1 MKKTINTN
9 NADELF
15 EKIKSDEMF
24 KVKEDEF
31 GLTARYNGV
40 FGLLESPRVRI
51 LKLDEKSV
59 QIIISPSILLNI
71 TATFFTVFFWA
82 IAIIAIILNKL
93 NMPLIIGVFL
103 LPSIMWVLG
112 IISSRKINKM
122 ILDEFEK
129 YDF

>member
-1 MKKTINTN
+1 MRKTINTN
-9 NADELF
+9 NATELF

-24 KVKEDEF
+24 SVKEDEF

-40 FGLLESPRVRI
+40 FGLLESPRIRAT
-51 LKLDEKSV
+51 KLNEKSA
-59 QIIISPSILLNI
+59 QIIISPSILLII
-71 TATFFTVFFWA
+71 TSTFFTLFFWA
-82 IAIIAIILNKL
+82 IALLGIILNKL
-93 NMPLIIGVFL
+93 NTPIIIGVFL

-129 YDF
+129 YE

>member
-1 MKKTINTN
+1 MRKTINTN
-9 NADELF
+9 NATELF

-24 KVKEDEF
+24 IVKEDEF

-40 FGLLESPRVRI
+40 FGLLESPRIRAT
-51 LKLDEKSV
+51 KLNEKSA
-59 QIIISPSILLNI
+59 QIIISPSILLII
-71 TATFFTVFFWA
+71 TSTFFTLFFWA
-82 IAIIAIILNKL
+82 IALLGIILNKL
-93 NMPLIIGVFL
+93 NIPIIIGVFL

-129 YDF
+129 YDY

>member
-9 NADELF
+9 NATELF
-15 EKIKSDEMF
+15 EKIKNDEMF
-24 KVKEDEF
+24 RVKEDEF

-40 FGLLESPRVRI
+40 FGLLESPRIRI
-51 LKLDEKSV
+51 LKLDEENV

-71 TATFFTVFFWA
+71 TTTFFTVFFWA

>member
-1 MKKTINTN
+1 MRKTINTN
-9 NADELF
+9 NATELF

-24 KVKEDEF
+24 SVKEDEF

-40 FGLLESPRVRI
+40 FGLLESPRIRAT
-51 LKLDEKSV
+51 KLNEKSA
-59 QIIISPSILLNI
+59 QIIISPSILLII
-71 TATFFTVFFWA
+71 TSTFFTLFFWT
-82 IAIIAIILNKL
+82 IALLGIILNKL
-93 NMPLIIGVFL
+93 NIPIIIGVFL

-129 YDF
+129 YE

>member
-9 NADELF
+9 NATELF
-15 EKIKSDEMF
+15 EKIKNDEMF
-24 KVKEDEF
+24 RVKEDEF

-40 FGLLESPRVRI
+40 FGLLESPRIRI
-51 LKLDEKSV
+51 TKLDEKSA
-59 QIIISPSILLNI
+59 QIIISPSILLII
-71 TATFFTVFFWA
+71 TSTFFTLFFWT
-82 IAIIAIILNKL
+82 IAILGIILNKL
-93 NMPLIIGVFL
+93 NTPIIIGVFL

-129 YDF
+129 YE

>member
-9 NADELF
+9 NATELF

-24 KVKEDEF
+24 SVKEDEF

-40 FGLLESPRVRI
+40 FGLLESPRIRVT
-51 LKLDEKSV
+51 LLNEKSA
-59 QIIISPSILLNI
+59 QIIISPSILLII
-71 TATFFTVFFWA
+71 TSTFFTLFFWT
-82 IAIIAIILNKL
+82 IAILGIILNKL
-93 NMPLIIGVFL
+93 NTPIIIGIFL

-129 YDF
+129 YE

>member
-1 MKKTINTN
+1 MRKTINTN
-9 NADELF
+9 NATELF

-24 KVKEDEF
+24 RVKEDEF

-40 FGLLESPRVRI
+40 FGLLESPRIRAT
-51 LKLDEKSV
+51 KLNEKSA
-59 QIIISPSILLNI
+59 QIIISPSILLII
-71 TATFFTVFFWA
+71 TSTFFTLFFWA
-82 IAIIAIILNKL
+82 ISLLGIILNKL
-93 NMPLIIGVFL
+93 NTPLIIGVFL

-129 YDF
+129 YE

>member
-1 MKKTINTN
+1 MRKTINTN
-9 NADELF
+9 NATELF

-24 KVKEDEF
+24 SVKEDEF

-40 FGLLESPRVRI
+40 FGLLESPRIRI
-51 LKLDEKSV
+51 TKLNEKSA
-59 QIIISPSILLNI
+59 QIIISPSILLII
-71 TATFFTVFFWA
+71 TSTFFTLFFWA
-82 IAIIAIILNKL
+82 IALLGIILNKL
-93 NMPLIIGVFL
+93 NTPIIIGVFL

-129 YDF
+129 YE

>member
-9 NADELF
+9 NATELF

-24 KVKEDEF
+24 SVKEDEF

-40 FGLLESPRVRI
+40 FGLLESPRIRVT
-51 LKLDEKSV
+51 LLNEKSA
-59 QIIISPSILLNI
+59 QIIISPSILLII
-71 TATFFTVFFWA
+71 TSTFFTLFFWT
-82 IAIIAIILNKL
+82 IALLGIILNKL
-93 NMPLIIGVFL
+93 NTPIIIGVFL

-129 YDF
+129 YE

>member
-1 MKKTINTN
+1 MKKTINTK
-9 NADELF
+9 NATELF

-24 KVKEDEF
+24 RVKEDEF

-40 FGLLESPRVRI
+40 FGLLESPRIRVT
-51 LKLDEKSV
+51 KLDEKSA
-59 QIIISPSILLNI
+59 QIIISPSILLII
-71 TATFFTVFFWA
+71 TSTFFTLFFWT
-82 IAIIAIILNKL
+82 IAILGIILNKL
-93 NMPLIIGVFL
+93 NTPIIIGVFL

-129 YDF
+129 YE

>member
-1 MKKTINTN
+1 MRKTINTK
-9 NADELF
+9 NATELF

-24 KVKEDEF
+24 SVKEDEF

-40 FGLLESPRVRI
+40 FGLLESPRIRVT
-51 LKLDEKSV
+51 KLDEKSA
-59 QIIISPSILLNI
+59 QIIISPSILLII
-71 TATFFTVFFWA
+71 TSTFFTLFFWA
-82 IAIIAIILNKL
+82 IALLGIILNKL
-93 NMPLIIGVFL
+93 NTPIIIGVFL

-129 YDF
+129 YE

>member
-9 NADELF
+9 NATELF

-24 KVKEDEF
+24 SVKEDEF

-40 FGLLESPRVRI
+40 FGLLESPRIRVT
-51 LKLDEKSV
+51 LLNEKSA
-59 QIIISPSILLNI
+59 QIIISPSILLII
-71 TATFFTVFFWA
+71 TSTFFTLFFWT
-82 IAIIAIILNKL
+82 IAILGIILNKL
-93 NMPLIIGVFL
+93 NIPIIIGVFL

-129 YDF
+129 YE

>member
-9 NADELF
+9 NATELF

-24 KVKEDEF
+24 SVKEDEF

-40 FGLLESPRVRI
+40 FGLLESPRIRAT
-51 LKLDEKSV
+51 LLDEKSA
-59 QIIISPSILLNI
+59 QIIISPSILLII
-71 TATFFTVFFWA
+71 TSTFFTLFFWT
-82 IAIIAIILNKL
+82 IALLGIILNKL
-93 NMPLIIGVFL
+93 NTPLIIGVFL

-129 YDF
+129 YE

>member
-1 MKKTINTN
+1 MRKTINTN
-9 NADELF
+9 NATELF

-24 KVKEDEF
+24 SVKEDEF

-40 FGLLESPRVRI
+40 FGLLESPRIRI
-51 LKLDEKSV
+51 TKLNEKSA
-59 QIIISPSILLNI
+59 QIIISPSILLII
-71 TATFFTVFFWA
+71 TYTFFTLFFWA
-82 IAIIAIILNKL
+82 IALLGIILNKL
-93 NMPLIIGVFL
+93 NTPIIIGVFL

-129 YDF
+129 YE

>member
-1 MKKTINTN
+1 MKKTINTK
-9 NADELF
+9 NADKLF

-24 KVKEDEF
+24 RVNEDEF

-40 FGLLESPRVRI
+40 FSLLANPRIRI
-51 LKLDEKSV
+51 LKLDEKSA

-93 NMPLIIGVFL
+93 NTPLIIGVFL
-103 LPSIMWVLG
+103 LPSIMWILS